1 MTLFEWR
8 LAEAIRARGG
18 LPDVVWR
25 AMGWL
30 RRGARR
36 HRSAVAWRGV
46 ANPSRPTLG
55 GNRGATGLPWA
66 LYATADSALSGGK
79 AK

>member
-25 AMGWL
+25 AMGWVVRV
-30 RRGARR
+30 RREAR
-36 HRSAVAWRGV
+36 S
-46 ANPSRPTLG
+46 
-55 GNRGATGLPWA
+55 
-66 LYATADSALSGGK
+66 
-79 AK
+79 